1 MIIECIDCLPRDHSY
16 GRLSLLYEND
26 RWGEDRLERLED
38 EGIGLEL
45 LAIYVTSIAQLG
57 SLVDATYAELK
68 AETQG
73 DGH

>member
-1 MIIECIDCLPRDHSY
+1 MKTKGIE
-16 GRLSLLYEND
+16 
-26 RWGEDRLERLED
+26 
-38 EGIGLEL
+38 LEL